1 MRNQAQ
7 VVVIG
12 GGIFGTSVAY
22 HLAKAGCTD
31 VVLLEK
37 GELTSGTTFHSVGLV
52 SQFRTSPALMKVM
65 NYTIKLYSELA
76 QGDHGDSL
84 GWHTVGSLR
93 LASSKDR
100 LKALQREVSR
110 AKAIGLTADIISPKE
125 VLERCPQLTDESLYG
140 AVYVPDDGHIDPS
153 GITFEFARRARNMGV
168 EVNTR
173 VLVTGIT
180 LSEKRAVTEVI
191 TDHGNIKTECVVNAA
206 GQWAPRIGDMV
217 GVHIPIVSMMN
228 QYLTTKPIAG
238 HELPRQTPVI
248 RDPDRLFYCREDVGA
263 YLVGGFETNPKA
275 WSTDGVPWG
284 FTQELLPGEWE
295 LFEGIMEGAMQR
307 IPILNQAGAIELING
322 PDAFTPDGYYAMG
335 PVPGLKGFYVAAGG
349 SDNGIAGGGGVG
361 MLMAEWILEG
371 ETSIDTHEMNVRR
384 FGPHLT
390 DKTFRVEQCREVI
403 RYYYHLRYPNDENE
417 WGRPLRTSPVYDR
430 LKDLGAVFGLKNGW
444 ERVNYFDT
452 GQPWRQAGADQKN
465 WGWGRPPYFDRVG
478 SEVKA
483 AREKAA
489 LFDMT
494 SFGKIRMRGP
504 GALALLQMLA
514 ANDLD
519 RPVGSVTYTQFLNPK
534 GGIESDVTVTRLK
547 DDVFRV
553 VSGTSFVSNDL
564 GWIQLHMPDDGSVEI
579 EDETERLACLGLWG
593 PESRRV
599 LGSVCDSDLSNEAFP
614 YMTAKSVEITHVAVW
629 AQRASYVG
637 ELGWE
642 LYVQPQDALRVWDAL
657 MAAGAE
663 YGLQPAGY
671 KALDALRLEKGYVYW
686 SADITPGDNPLKAG
700 LGRFVRMNKPDFIG
714 KAALEE
720 IQKQGLGSTLVALTM
735 DAEGNLYGGESVSA
749 EGKVVDRIRSG
760 GYGYTIGR
768 DIGLV
773 YLPLELAN
781 AGRELD
787 VQVMDRRVK
796 ARVAELP
803 LVDPKGEK
811 IRGFITT

>member
-1 MRNQAQ
+1 
-7 VVVIG
+7 
-12 GGIFGTSVAY
+12 
-22 HLAKAGCTD
+22 
-31 VVLLEK
+31 
-37 GELTSGTTFHSVGLV
+37 
-52 SQFRTSPALMKVM
+52 
-65 NYTIKLYSELA
+65 
-76 QGDHGDSL
+76 
-84 GWHTVGSLR
+84 
-93 LASSKDR
+93 
-100 LKALQREVSR
+100 
-110 AKAIGLTADIISPKE
+110 
-125 VLERCPQLTDESLYG
+125 
-140 AVYVPDDGHIDPS
+140 
-153 GITFEFARRARNMGV
+153 MGV
-168 EVNTR
+168 EINTR

-417 WGRPLRTSPVYDR
+417 WGRPLRTSPLYDR
-430 LKDLGAVFGLKNGW
+430 LKGLGAVFGLKNGW

-714 KAALEE
+714 KAALEK
-720 IQKQGLGSTLVALTM
+720 IQKQGLGSMLVALTM

-811 IRGFITT
+811 IRGSITT

>member
-1 MRNQAQ
+1 MKDQAQ
-7 VVVIG
+7 VVIIG
-12 GGIFGTSVAY
+12 GGIFGTSIAY
-22 HLAKAGCTD
+22 HLARAGCTD
-31 VVLLEK
+31 VVLVEK

-65 NYTIKLYSELA
+65 NYTINLYNELG
-76 QGDHGDSL
+76 QGEGGDSL

-110 AKAIGLTADIISPKE
+110 AKAIGLTADIISPEE
-125 VLERCPQLTDESLYG
+125 VLERCPQLAADSLYG

-153 GITFEFARRARNMGV
+153 GITFEFARQARKMGV
-168 EVNTR
+168 EINTK
-173 VLVTGIT
+173 VLVTDIT
-180 LSEKRAVTEVI
+180 VSPGGEVTEVV

-206 GQWAPRIGDMV
+206 GQWAPRIGEMV

-228 QYLTTKPIAG
+228 QYLTTKPIEG
-238 HELPRQTPVI
+238 HELPTQTPVI

-263 YLVGGFETNPKA
+263 YLVGGFETNPKP
-275 WSTDGVPWG
+275 WSTDGVPWD

-307 IPILNQAGAIELING
+307 IPILNEAEAIELVNG

-361 MLMAEWILEG
+361 KLMAEWILEG

-403 RYYYHLRYPNDENE
+403 RYYYSLRYPNDENE
-417 WGRPLRTSPVYDR
+417 WGRPLRTSPLYEN
-430 LKDLGAVFGLKNGW
+430 LKKLGAVFGLKNGW

-452 GQPWRQAGADQKN
+452 GQTWRQAGADQKN
-465 WGWGRPPYFDRVG
+465 WGWERPPYFDLVG
-478 SEVKA
+478 SEVQA
-483 AREKAA
+483 ARERVA

-494 SFGKIRMRGP
+494 SFGKIRLRGS
-504 GALALLQMLA
+504 GALALLQKLA
-514 ANDLD
+514 ANNLD
-519 RPVGSVTYTQFLNPK
+519 KPVGSVTYTQFLNPK

-547 DDVFRV
+547 DDEFRII
-553 VSGTSFVSNDL
+553 SGTSFVSNDS

-579 EDETERLACLGLWG
+579 EDETESLCCLGLWG

-599 LGSVCDSDLSNEAFP
+599 LGTVCSSDLSNAGFP
-614 YMTAKSVEITHVAVW
+614 YMTARSLELNNIIVW
-629 AQRASYVG
+629 AQRVSYVG

-642 LYVQPQDALRVWDAL
+642 LYIQPADAVAVWDAL
-657 MAAGAE
+657 MAAGRDA
-663 YGLQPAGY
+663 GIQPAGY
-671 KALDALRLEKGYVYW
+671 KALDALRIEKGYLYW
-686 SADITPGDNPLKAG
+686 SGDITPEDNPLAAG
-700 LGRFVRMNKPDFIG
+700 LGMFVHLDKADFIG
-714 KAALEE
+714 KAALEK
-720 IQKQGLGSTLVALTM
+720 IQKGGLKTRLMALIM
-735 DAEGNLYGGESVSA
+735 DAGGNLYGGESAYSD
-749 EGKVVDRIRSG
+749 GKVVDRIRSG
-760 GYGYTIGR
+760 NYGYTIGR

-773 YLPLELAN
+773 YLPLELAV
-781 AGRELD
+781 AGTELE
-787 VQVMDRRVK
+787 VQVMDERVK
-796 ARVAELP
+796 ATVAELP
-803 LVDPKGEK
+803 LVDPTGLK
-811 IRGFITT
+811 IRG